1 MGFLHGIRKWVIPSF
16 LWKFARKAFL
26 LLYENVT
33 INGPLHV
40 QSHIL
45 LHLRRWRMNEG
56 NAWKRP
62 FVEIFRS
69 RTLSTFNVHVTWM
82 EPEYL
87 SRISKLFYPSTHILA
102 KSTSNFDNS
111 NIHRAYYKSWN
122 SRYFRNQ
129 FNLGTCSNSFF
140 CRIGPTTLFPILW
153 DIYSSEV
160 NTRNGIGLLMT
171 VQITF
176 IVMQFS
182 VPVSLFWF

>member
-1 MGFLHGIRKWVIPSF
+1 MWIYRKLLYFLWEKQMGFLHGIRKWVIPSF

-102 KSTSNFDNS
+102 KSTNNIDNIKHIIYLRTRDIFTIS
-111 NIHRAYYKSWN
+111 
-122 SRYFRNQ
+122 
-129 FNLGTCSNSFF
+129 
-140 CRIGPTTLFPILW
+140 PT
-153 DIYSSEV
+153 
-160 NTRNGIGLLMT
+160 
-171 VQITF
+171 
-176 IVMQFS
+176 
-182 VPVSLFWF
+182 

>member
-1 MGFLHGIRKWVIPSF
+1 MGFLHGIRNWVIPSF

-69 RTLSTFNVHVTWM
+69 RTLSTFNVHVTWNRNTFQ
-82 EPEYL
+82 EFQNFL
-87 SRISKLFYPSTHILA
+87 SFHT
-102 KSTSNFDNS
+102 
-111 NIHRAYYKSWN
+111 
-122 SRYFRNQ
+122 
-129 FNLGTCSNSFF
+129 
-140 CRIGPTTLFPILW
+140 
-153 DIYSSEV
+153 YS
-160 NTRNGIGLLMT
+160 G
-171 VQITF
+171 QKY
-176 IVMQFS
+176 QQH
-182 VPVSLFWF
+182 